1 MNSQPRA
8 YEALVIDRPRLTLVF
23 IAIVTLVLA
32 AFIPRFQMDVSADSL
47 VLENDASLD
56 FYREVRAQYGTDDFL
71 IVTWTPEAG
80 LFSDESLEMLAELRD
95 RLAAVGRVARVTT
108 VLDVPL
114 VRGLTLDALE
124 NGIPTLA
131 DPDTDREAAAEE
143 LRESPLYKNA
153 LVSTDGQTAAIQ
165 VTLERDETFY
175 TLLDRRDSLRD
186 VPRNQ
191 RNGPA
196 LREADEALNTYREQL
211 MAEEGVLVD
220 TVRSI
225 VAEYADRAEVSVG
238 GLPLIARDI
247 TRYIERDVATFG
259 IAVIFILAALLLVI
273 FRQPRWVLV
282 PMLTAAVVGVCTTG
296 FLGLTGWPVTIVSS
310 NFLALL
316 LIFSFSLTIHL
327 AVRHRELQ
335 EQDPSLDPRS
345 LVSQTL
351 RDKLAPCFFTVLTT
365 AVAFGSLV
373 VSDIRPVIDF
383 GWIMVFSLWAS
394 LIAAYTLFP
403 ALLMILPGAKLRR
416 APDVLGPWLRR
427 LAATAERHGMA
438 LVATL
443 SVITVFALV
452 GIQKLTVD
460 NRFIDYFDKSTDI
473 HRGLALIDA
482 RLGGTT
488 PLDVLIDAP
497 APEAVEPGVDADAA
511 LDSSGS
517 DDFDDEFAD
526 LDDEFGDDFDDPYAD
541 ADADAGLT
549 ATSYWFRTARF
560 AEIAAIHE
568 YLESLP
574 ETGNVMSLHSTIR
587 VLAEIDQDIAADN
600 FALAIL
606 ERKLPD
612 DIRSELIAP
621 YLSEDGQQLR
631 IAVRVLEGSVGLDRQ
646 ALLQKIQTD
655 IRALRAGTGEELNL
669 SGMIVLYN
677 NLLQSL
683 FSSQIQTIGVIFVA
697 ILITFVISF
706 RSLAVAVVAIIPNLL
721 PAAVVLGVLG
731 WAGIPLDIMTIT
743 IAAITIGIGVDNAIH
758 YVHRFE
764 TEWLRDRSYEH
775 AALRAHDS
783 IGRAMLYTSLCI
795 TIGFVVLVLSN
806 FNPTI
811 YFGSLTALAMVTALL
826 VNITL
831 LPLLLRVFR
840 PYGQ

>member
-1 MNSQPRA
+1 MKSLPRA
-8 YEALVIDRPRLTLVF
+8 YEALVIDRPRLTLVL

-80 LFSDESLEMLAELRD
+80 LFSDESLSMLAELRD
-95 RLAAVGRVARVTT
+95 RLAAVNRVARVTT

-124 NGIPTLA
+124 DGIPTLA

-153 LVSTDGQTAAIQ
+153 LVSADGQTAAIQ
-165 VTLERDETFY
+165 VTLVRDETFY

-186 VPRNQ
+186 VPRDQ
-191 RNGPA
+191 RDGPA
-196 LREADEALNTYREQL
+196 LRDADAALSTYREQL

-259 IAVIFILAALLLVI
+259 IAVIFILAALLLII

-282 PMLTAAVVGVCTTG
+282 PMTTAAVVGVCTTG

-335 EQDPSLDPRS
+335 EQDPSLDRRS
-345 LVSQTL
+345 LVTQTL

-403 ALLMILPGAKLRR
+403 ALLMVLPGARLRR

-427 LAATAERHGMA
+427 LAATAEQHGKA

-443 SVITVFALV
+443 AVITVLAV
-452 GIQKLTVD
+452 MGIQKLTVD
-460 NRFIDYFDKSTDI
+460 NRFIDYFDKRTDI

-497 APEAVEPGVDADAA
+497 APEAATPVADADAA
-511 LDSSGS
+511 LDGGDS

-526 LDDEFGDDFDDPYAD
+526 LDDEFGDEFDDPFAD
-541 ADADAGLT
+541 SEAGLT

-612 DIRSELIAP
+612 DIRAELIAP

-631 IAVRVLEGSVGLDRQ
+631 IAVRVLEGNVGLDRQ
-646 ALLQKIQTD
+646 ALLEKIQTD
-655 IRALRAGTGEELNL
+655 IRAMRAGTGEALNV

-683 FSSQIQTIGVIFVA
+683 FSSQIQTIGVIFIA

-706 RSLAVAVVAIIPNLL
+706 RSLAVATVAIIPNLL

-764 TEWLRDRSYEH
+764 IEWLRDRSYER

-811 YFGSLTALAMVTALL
+811 YFGALTALAMVTALL

-840 PYGQ
+840 PYGS